1 MRIVAFDMGKNNFAW
16 AKVYIPDNDKL
27 ISRCIVEEFDLLSL
41 DKDNIYKSL
50 HHYLISHEHQWVDC
64 EVVLIEQQ
72 MKTNITALKLSQ
84 HVMAFWLIRHP
95 NKNSIEFSSVHK
107 TRTFGLTNATKPQR
121 KKFTIDCAAK
131 ILAHDPVVTELFNMH
146 NKKDDISDCIL
157 MCMAYGC
164 RFAQLINDLQM

>member
-1 MRIVAFDMGKNNFAW
+1 
-16 AKVYIPDNDKL
+16 
-27 ISRCIVEEFDLLSL
+27 
-41 DKDNIYKSL
+41 
-50 HHYLISHEHQWVDC
+50 
-64 EVVLIEQQ
+64 
-72 MKTNITALKLSQ
+72 
-84 HVMAFWLIRHP
+84 MAFWLIRHP